1 MLRSG
6 VRPARGVATF
16 GVTVRLTALEVRALL
31 LDIEGTTTPID
42 FVHQVLF
49 PYARAHAAEYLARN
63 QDSADVLN
71 AIALLRKEHAAE
83 VRLTTFAK
91 ATAVKPSLTLRPGK
105 PDTTYVTDV
114 AQDVSPAQVLEYVF
128 SLMDRDK
135 KSPGLKALQGLI
147 WQDGYKSGELR
158 GQVYPDVVPAF
169 ERWRARGIDIYIYS
183 SGSVLAQRLLFGST
197 EAGDLTT
204 FLNDYFDT
212 AVGPK
217 VSPDSY
223 GVIAARIHVPPPE
236 ILFVSDVGQELD
248 AARTS
253 GMRTALCVRGRSD
266 APPGSVSHPV
276 IRSFAEIVD

>member
-1 MLRSG
+1 M
-6 VRPARGVATF
+6 
-16 GVTVRLTALEVRALL
+16 
-31 LDIEGTTTPID
+31 
-42 FVHQVLF
+42 VL
-49 PYARAHAAEYLARN
+49 A
-63 QDSADVLN
+63 
-71 AIALLRKEHAAE
+71 
-83 VRLTTFAK
+83 
-91 ATAVKPSLTLRPGK
+91 
-105 PDTTYVTDV
+105 YV
-114 AQDVSPAQVLEYVF
+114 Y

-158 GQVYPDVVPAF
+158 GQVYPDVLPAF

-197 EAGDLTT
+197 EAGDLTA
-204 FLNDYFDT
+204 FLSDYFDT

-253 GMRTALCVRGRSD
+253 GMRTALCVRGGGD
-266 APPGSVSHPV
+266 GPPGSASHPIV
-276 IRSFAEIVD
+276 RSFAEIVD

>member
-1 MLRSG
+1 MTAS
-6 VRPARGVATF
+6 
-16 GVTVRLTALEVRALL
+16 LTALEIRALL
-31 LDIEGTTTPID
+31 LDIEGTTTPIE

-63 QDSADVLN
+63 QDSPGVLE
-71 AIALLRKEHAAE
+71 AIALLRDERAAE
-83 VRLTTFAK
+83 V
-91 ATAVKPSLTLRPGK
+91 P
-105 PDTTYVTDV
+105 
-114 AQDVSPAQVLEYVF
+114 VLEYIY

-158 GQVYPDVVPAF
+158 GQVYPDVAPAF

-253 GMRTALCVRGRSD
+253 GMRTALCVRGGGD
-266 APPGSVSHPV
+266 GPPGSASHPIV
-276 IRSFAEIVD
+276 RSFAEIVD